1 MIRRLTRLLRNE
13 EGAAVIEIAV
23 ALPTLI
29 MMMWAIVQLGLVFRA
44 MSGIQHGLGE
54 GARYATLYP
63 QPNTSSI
70 KSKISSTVYGIGPG
84 SFTIEDPKSG
94 TADGADYLDLVV
106 TYKQDTDL
114 LIVPGPTISV
124 SRSKRV
130 WVSTA

>member
-1 MIRRLTRLLRNE
+1 MIRRLVKNE
-13 EGAAVIEIAV
+13 RGAAVIEVAV
-23 ALPTLI
+23 ALPALI
-29 MMMWAIVQLGLVFRA
+29 ILMWTIVQAGLVFRA

-54 GARYATLYP
+54 GARYATLFP
-63 QPNTSSI
+63 QPDTADI

-84 SFTIEDPKSG
+84 HFTIANPVAG
-94 TADGADYLDLVV
+94 TQDGGNYLDLQV

-114 LIVPGPTISV
+114 LIFPGPTISV

>member
-1 MIRRLTRLLRNE
+1 MIRRLVNNE
-13 EGAAVIEIAV
+13 RGAAVIEIAV

-29 MMMWAIVQLGLVFRA
+29 ILMWTIVQAGLVFRA

-54 GARYATLYP
+54 GARYATLFP
-63 QPNTSSI
+63 QPATADI

-84 SFTIEDPKSG
+84 SFTIANPVAG
-94 TADGADYLDLVV
+94 TQDGGNYLDLQV

-114 LIVPGPTISV
+114 LIIPGPTISV

>member
-1 MIRRLTRLLRNE
+1 MIRRLFRNE

-63 QPNTSSI
+63 QPDTSAI
-70 KSKISSTVYGIGPG
+70 KAKISSTVYGIGPG
-84 SFTIEDPKSG
+84 SFTIADPKSG